1 MTAQPSY
8 TSISQFSKAVR
19 ELFRG
24 RLSVLL
30 AAIML
35 STTTTTA
42 LAEDIEAFI
51 EPYRTID
58 VAAAETGVLAELY
71 VKEGDHVE
79 KGQILASLDQA
90 VLRASLEIT
99 REAKDARGQ
108 LNSALADLRLRA
120 DRFDKLLQLRQSDH
134 ASQEEV
140 ERAATEKEIAEGRAL
155 TARETLKIKNLEFE
169 RIKAQLER
177 RLIRSPIDGVITH
190 IIRDIGEF
198 VAHTSPVVLTVV
210 QLDPLMA
217 TFSVPS
223 GIALRMLQG
232 QSVQILLSTKRT
244 AIRGNVD
251 FISPVTDPQSGNVRV
266 RVLLRNSG
274 RKYRSGEKCS
284 LLISK
289 TPTKVTR
296 KP

>member
-1 MTAQPSY
+1 MTAQPTYS
-8 TSISQFSKAVR
+8 SLSQIFNVVR
-19 ELFRG
+19 DLFRG

-30 AAIML
+30 AAIIF
-35 STTTTTA
+35 STSTSVA
-42 LAEDIEAFI
+42 FPEDIESFT
-51 EPYRTID
+51 EPYRTIE
-58 VAAAETGVLAELY
+58 VAAAEVGVLAELY
-71 VKEGDHVE
+71 VKEGDQVE

-140 ERAATEKEIAEGRAL
+140 ERAATEKEISEGRVL
-155 TARETLKIKNLEFE
+155 TAHESLKIKNLEFE

-177 RLIRSPIDGVITH
+177 RLIRSPINGVITH
-190 IIRDIGEF
+190 IIRDVGEF

-223 GIALRMLQG
+223 DIALRLLRG
-232 QSVQILLSTKRT
+232 QSVQIMLSTKKT
-244 AIRGNVD
+244 SIRGTVD
-251 FISPVTDPQSGNVRV
+251 FISPVTDPQSGNVRIC
-266 RVLLRNSG
+266 VLLRNSG
-274 RKYRSGEKCS
+274 REYRSGEKCS

-289 TPTKVTR
+289 TRTKVTR